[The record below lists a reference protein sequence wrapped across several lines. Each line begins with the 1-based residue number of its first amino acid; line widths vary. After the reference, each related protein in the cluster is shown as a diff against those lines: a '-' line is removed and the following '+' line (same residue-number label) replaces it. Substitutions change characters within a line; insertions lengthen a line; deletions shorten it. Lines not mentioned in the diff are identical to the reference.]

1 MKTRIVLMMVGFSCI
16 FSVEVLADR
25 TLERSEILQILEQ
38 LTSQP
43 RKTWIPAG
51 TIQASHEEY
60 KAPKT
65 TDQNAIEAAIQAKIQ
80 QHQSNL
86 FLMRS

>member
-1 MKTRIVLMMVGFSCI
+1 MKAKHILLTIFLLLSSSGVLF
-16 FSVEVLADR
+16 ADR
-25 TLERSEILQILEQ
+25 GLERTEILQIFQQ

-43 RKTWIPAG
+43 QKTWIPAG

-65 TDQNAIEAAIQAKIQ
+65 TDLNEINNQIKQ
-80 QHQSNL
+80 
-86 FLMRS
+86 